1 MQAALQHTYIQCSIR
16 LSSHDGAP
24 PRPKTYKLL
33 QDGCGATCL
42 QREKDCQEEPG
53 HRLRESGR
61 NSLTCAAGLVDFP
74 PATHPYIHRDPGG
87 DKTVMMGQDWHFKE
101 EAHSFQN
108 GWIVSV
114 IEKKTHKIIKNCKN
128 LGNGTRGD
136 ERNEKSVDSHLGRVR
151 SRVPGGWLW
160 LPA

>member
-1 MQAALQHTYIQCSIR
+1 MGHRGRVPEGCEGRSQAGPKSRQLVLYIFQFFLMQAALQHTYIQCSIR

-87 DKTVMMGQDWHFKE
+87 DKTVMMGQDFHFKE

-108 GWIVSV
+108 G
-114 IEKKTHKIIKNCKN
+114 
-128 LGNGTRGD
+128 
-136 ERNEKSVDSHLGRVR
+136 
-151 SRVPGGWLW
+151 
-160 LPA
+160 